1 MAESPNKPTPP
12 YYIWS
17 GIVAIFLL
25 VFVAFGTSLSNGF
38 SDFDDYGFL
47 LERTQWRGLGIS
59 NLTWMFGTFN
69 LGHYQPLTYVSYAI
83 EWTIFGPNLDRVA
96 RAMHCTNLALHA
108 TTASL
113 LWLLILRV
121 LRSPAAK
128 KLQRRTLSLHDA
140 SAGLIVGI
148 AWIVALLW
156 AIHPLRVESVVWLT
170 ERRQL
175 LAGVFLVLAV
185 HAYLSTFLTFDGI
198 PQAPERSR
206 QFRLLT
212 HLLLL
217 LSLLAK
223 AWGMTFFLVALILD
237 WSVLQRWT
245 NHHSETVGQRLRGAL
260 PLVREK
266 LGMIALCV
274 LFALLAAAAQGET
287 AGTVRTLAQW
297 GPIERTA
304 QACFGLCF
312 YAVRTAWPAD
322 LSPLYEL
329 PTRMTWSEPRWIL
342 SIVAVAA
349 AASGCVWLLRRG
361 GKWGVATTASL
372 ACFLVIA
379 SPVLGVLQSG
389 IQLAADRYSYFAT
402 MPLFVLAALFFVR
415 LIERPSTY
423 KNFRLCLSVLGVVAI
438 SAVFIWQ
445 SHGYSKVWSSTLDLW
460 HHAIYT
466 TKQTGPIVRNYYAR
480 QLEKASRPSEAVLE
494 YTQSIL
500 LDSEYGDSYLGR
512 AQAYKA
518 LDDLVQ
524 SERDLKLET
533 QKLSDPTA
541 AYLSLG
547 LLYMQ
552 RLNRP
557 QDGLAAFKSAAQA
570 TEAAGNPANSGLVY
584 LNLAAAYGMNGRERE
599 AIEALKVAASY
610 PDTRSSA
617 ETQLRDLGVAPAR

>member
-1 MAESPNKPTPP
+1 
-12 YYIWS
+12 
-17 GIVAIFLL
+17 
-25 VFVAFGTSLSNGF
+25 
-38 SDFDDYGFL
+38 
-47 LERTQWRGLGIS
+47 
-59 NLTWMFGTFN
+59 MFGTFN

-83 EWTIFGPNLDRVA
+83 EWTVFGPDLDRVA
-96 RAMHCTNLALHA
+96 RAMHSTNLALHA
-108 TTASL
+108 STASL
-113 LWLLILRV
+113 LWLLIVRL
-121 LRSPAAK
+121 LQSPAAQ
-128 KLQRRTLSLHDA
+128 KLRRRTLSIHHD
-140 SAGLIVGI
+140 SARLTVGA

-175 LAGVFLVLAV
+175 LAGVFLLLTV
-185 HAYLSTFLTFDGI
+185 HAYISTFQTLNGTA
-198 PQAPERSR
+198 QSPERSR

-223 AWGMTFFLVALILD
+223 AWAITFFLVALVLD

-245 NHHSETVGQRLRGAL
+245 IDHAATVGQRLRFAL

-266 LGMIALCV
+266 LGMIALCI
-274 LFALLAAAAQGET
+274 LFAILAAAAQGET
-287 AGTVRTLAQW
+287 TGTMRTLSQW

-312 YAVRTAWPAD
+312 YAVRTVWPAD

-349 AASGCVWLLRRG
+349 AASGCVWLVRRD
-361 GKWGVATTASL
+361 GKWSVATTAPL
-372 ACFLVIA
+372 ACFLIVA

-389 IQLAADRYSYFAT
+389 IQLVADRYSYFAT
-402 MPLFVLAALFFVR
+402 MPLFVLVALFSVR
-415 LIERPSTY
+415 LIEKPSTY
-423 KNFRLCLSVLGVVAI
+423 KSLRLYLSVLGVVAV

-445 SHGYSKVWSSTLDLW
+445 SHRYSKVWSSTLELW

-466 TKQTGPIVRNYYAR
+466 AKQNGPIVRNYYAR

-500 LDSEYGDSYLGR
+500 LDPEYGDSYLGR

-518 LDDLVQ
+518 LNDLAQ
-524 SERDLKLET
+524 CEDNLKLAT

-584 LNLAAAYGMNGRERE
+584 LNLAAAYGMNGLERE
-599 AIEALKVAASY
+599 AVEALRVAASY

-617 ETQLRDLGVAPAR
+617 ETQLRDLGVAPPR